1 MFAQGQAECRTVV
14 VFGQGGLEI
23 GGGDM
28 VWTSLVSTPLDE
40 EAIAQAQHHSEHQH
54 GVVVANPAAVV
65 VVGDIQALVQTA
77 LNAPMIPV
85 QTQPVVASSR
95 EGSRLVISAT
105 NSSLRPSVWRKS
117 RAACSA
123 NGKRTCSPV
132 TGTVQIL
139 RLSWRRL
146 LISCTRALVGVDSR
160 GGKIAL
166 GSGNQCFDLC
176 ADGGLVPL
184 DR

>member
-1 MFAQGQAECRTVV
+1 MPQGSRFRRNQ
-14 VFGQGGLEI
+14 L
-23 GGGDM
+23 
-28 VWTSLVSTPLDE
+28 
-40 EAIAQAQHHSEHQH
+40 
-54 GVVVANPAAVV
+54 
-65 VVGDIQALVQTA
+65 
-77 LNAPMIPV
+77 
-85 QTQPVVASSR
+85 VASSR

-123 NGKRTCSPV
+123 NGKQTCSPV

-166 GSGNQCFDLC
+166 GSGNHCFDLC

-184 DR
+184 DREQIIGPVFQDQGAGGFILGV